1 MHHYSFFVYRAA
13 APASFQLVSISF
25 GDVWRS
31 SSATHA
37 LPSEWSTG
45 DWFLTESNQLS
56 QLEWAA
62 MGTDLIEKFS
72 FMMLVNRE
80 HPELQYRICA
90 PYVAMNLP
98 RRGRGEITTFE
109 GQQRPVIDNVHLV
122 SDGLLEQFHNWR
134 NGNRT
139 AAFSNVTLDPEAPPR
154 PPAPPAPPTITNIL
168 PPLPPLIRNGPRI
181 LPWAGANASASAA
194 PAPAPLPT
202 TNMPPPL
209 SEFAAK
215 LIAKATVAEEGAMC
229 PVTMDTLV
237 RIDAVAVAPCGH
249 VVSAAVHEQL
259 SKCPICR
266 QECRWTVVKM

>member
-37 LPSEWSTG
+37 LPSEWRAG
-45 DWFLTESNQLS
+45 DWHLEESNQLS

-72 FMMLVNRE
+72 FMMLVNRA

-109 GQQRPVIDNVHLV
+109 GQQRPLIDNVHLV
-122 SDGLLEQFHNWR
+122 SDRLLEQFHNWR

-139 AAFSNVTLDPEAPPR
+139 AAFSNVTLDPETPLR
-154 PPAPPAPPTITNIL
+154 PPTPPTTTNIL
-168 PPLPPLIRNGPRI
+168 PSLPPVIRRPRI
-181 LPWAGANASASAA
+181 LPWASGAAQAA
-194 PAPAPLPT
+194 QIPQPAPAHPT
-202 TNMPPPL
+202 ILPPL

-215 LIAKATVAEEGAMC
+215 MIAKATVAEEGAIC
-229 PVTMDTLV
+229 PVTMDSL
-237 RIDAVAVAPCGH
+237 RRLNAVAVAPCGH
-249 VVSAAVHEQL
+249 VVSAAVYGQL
-259 SKCPICR
+259 TKCPICR
-266 QECRWTVVKM
+266 KECQWTVVKI